1 MWTYLKIWQRSE
13 AMRIEIRGNADLRK
27 AMRRFTPDLEKSLK
41 KELTRILRP
50 VVAQAK
56 GFVPATSPMSGWAS
70 RSFNQGRF
78 PTYSASTI
86 KSGITYSTVPSKI
99 NDNGFSSM
107 ARIENK
113 SRVGAIYEGAGRAN
127 PDGQP
132 WVGPKAGYSS
142 NKYSK
147 SNNPTAGKTFIN
159 NLPPLVSSLK
169 GRGRLI
175 YRAWAGTQGK
185 AEGAAM
191 KAIDTALRE
200 FRANV
205 RQATSERAA

>member
-1 MWTYLKIWQRSE
+1 
-13 AMRIEIRGNADLRK
+13 MRIEIRGNADLRK
-27 AMRRFTPDLEKSLK
+27 AMRRFTPDLEKALK
-41 KELTRILRP
+41 KELTKALKP

-56 GFVPATSPMSGWAS
+56 GFVPAVSPLSGWSS
-70 RSFNQGRF
+70 RAYREGAF
-78 PTYSASTI
+78 PTFNTSEI
-86 KSGITYSTVPSKI
+86 KAGITYSTTPSKI
-99 NDNGFSSM
+99 NSNGFTSM
-107 ARIENK
+107 ARIQNK

-127 PDGQP
+127 PNGQP

-147 SNNPTAGKTFIN
+147 SNNPTAGKTFIE
-159 NLPPLVSSLK
+159 NLPPLISSLK

-175 YRAWAGTQGK
+175 YRAWAASQGK

-191 KAIDTALRE
+191 KAIDTAIRE

-205 RQATSERAA
+205 KEATSGKAAA